1 MPRKLC
7 SVVLVLA
14 VALSTGLTCQAA
26 HAAPSSLRSAN
37 SNASGGAFL
46 GSLWNWLAERAD
58 LLGTLMTGQTGQG
71 LEGQR
76 KDTGASDPNGSAN
89 YNGKPCGLGTGGTIG
104 VGSIQP

>member
-26 HAAPSSLRSAN
+26 HAAPPSLRSAN

-58 LLGTLMTGQTGQG
+58 LLGTLVTGQTGRG
-71 LEGQR
+71 LR
-76 KDTGASDPNGSAN
+76 KDGGGSDPNGSAN
-89 YNGKPCGLGTGGTIG
+89 MSGGKPCGLGVGGTIG